1 LSDYCFTF
9 EKTIAMSLQK
19 RKIQLAQDVLRI
31 EDEQTLT
38 GMEQLL
44 KQRRLEQFR
53 TNLRP
58 MTEDELN
65 ARIDQSEVDF
75 KEGRFVPAEELL
87 KKYRR

>member
-1 LSDYCFTF
+1 LKKTF
-9 EKTIAMSLQK
+9 AMSLQT

-31 EDEQTLT
+31 EDEQTLQ
-38 GMEQLL
+38 GVEQLL

-65 ARIDQSEVDF
+65 ARIDRSEADF
-75 KEGRFVPAEELL
+75 KEGRAIPAEELL
-87 KKYRR
+87 KKYRG

>member
-1 LSDYCFTF
+1 LK
-9 EKTIAMSLQK
+9 KTIAMSLQT

-31 EDEQTLT
+31 EDEQTLQ
-38 GMEQLL
+38 GVEQLL

-65 ARIDQSEVDF
+65 ARIDRSEADF
-75 KEGRFVPAEELL
+75 KEGRSIPAEELL
-87 KKYRR
+87 MKYRG